1 MSFYFSHYYAV
12 IFSIF
17 FFYYILLKK
26 LLYFEIE
33 FFECW
38 IFYRDV
44 LTKVTQDII
53 QAINQKSDDVK
64 LGKFVFTLLSTFN

>member
-26 LLYFEIE
+26 LLYFEIKGVKYL
-33 FFECW
+33 
-38 IFYRDV
+38 IFSRDV

-64 LGKFVFTLLSTFN
+64 LGNFFYILLFYLH